1 MTVIKSAAGK
11 SAAERAPLQEA
22 IAFVDLRAQQARI
35 RADIEARL
43 AAVLDH
49 GRYVDG
55 PEIAELEAMLCE
67 RTGAAA
73 AVCVSSGTDSLI
85 IPMLGE
91 GVGPGD
97 AVYIPGFTYN
107 ATANAVLLTGATP
120 VLVDVSAD
128 DYNLDPAHLRAC
140 IEATTAEGAL
150 RPRAVIPVDL
160 FGAPADY
167 PAIAAISEEFDLFM
181 LSDAAQSFGGG
192 LDNRA
197 VGALAPATSTS
208 FFPAKSLGCYGDGG
222 AIFSM
227 DEERAEIWRSIRWHG
242 TDDRRQESIRVG
254 MNGRLDTMQ
263 AAVLLAKLSIFD
275 DEYEARGRIAST
287 YVKRLAPYADLPR
300 LRQGARS
307 GHSVF
312 SLTVDDRDAVRE
324 RLNQLGVPTAV
335 YYRKP
340 LHRMAAFEAFAP
352 EGGLPVCDRLSERI
366 LSLPVHPYL
375 SDSQIDRI
383 CEAFAEAAGPR

>member
-1 MTVIKSAAGK
+1 MTGIKT
-11 SAAERAPLQEA
+11 AAERAPLQEA

-35 RADIEARL
+35 RAEIDARI

-55 PEIAELEAMLCE
+55 PEIAELEEALCA

-85 IPMLGE
+85 IPMLAE
-91 GVGPGD
+91 GIGPGD
-97 AVYIPGFTYN
+97 AVFIPGFTYN

-120 VLVDVSAD
+120 VLVDVSPE
-128 DYNLDPAHLRAC
+128 DYNIDPAHLRAQA
-140 IEATTAEGAL
+140 EAVAAEGAL
-150 RPRAVIPVDL
+150 TPRAVIPVDL

-167 PAIAAISEEFDLFM
+167 PAIATIADEFDLFL
-181 LSDAAQSFGGG
+181 LSDAAQSFGGA

-208 FFPAKSLGCYGDGG
+208 FFPAKALGCYGDGG

-227 DEERAEIWRSIRWHG
+227 DRSRADVWRSIRWHG
-242 TDDRRQESIRVG
+242 TDEQRQESVRMG
-254 MNGRLDTMQ
+254 MNGRLDTIQ

-275 DEYEARGRIAST
+275 EEQEARRRIAEA
-287 YVKRLAPYADLPR
+287 YRERLAAFAELPR
-300 LRQGARS
+300 YAQGQRS
-307 GHSVF
+307 GYSVF
-312 SLTVDDRDAVRE
+312 SLTVEDRDGVQE
-324 RLNQLGVPTAV
+324 RLNQMGVPTAA

-340 LHRMAAFEAFAP
+340 LHRMAAFEVFAP

-383 CEAFAEAAGPR
+383 CEAFVEAVGGARRG